1 MISQKKEALSSS
13 DEKQFITS
21 FVDVYAHGEGTAL
34 EIGQRQNCT
43 WIDLVGEK
51 DVSVVLKSGRT
62 DFS

>member
-21 FVDVYAHGEGTAL
+21 FVDVYTHGEGTAL
-34 EIGQRQNCT
+34 EIAQRQTCT